1 MAVEMG
7 VIGSPVMGWGVE
19 IAAGD
24 VEMLHGGATVDWAT
38 VPALGADVTLPDG
51 TVAKAGEQWLFPG
64 QVLMEITSGGSI
76 RMMGPYDPADTT
88 TGRGTVAVG
97 VRCGLVRKAV
107 HYRPDHSQR
116 FYDSMIGLIV
126 AGPVKRGMVRAT
138 TGTHSLANGPTW
150 TELLTML
157 PRLVPV
163 SNLRG
168 AHT

>member
-24 VEMLHGGATVDWAT
+24 VEMLHGGATVDWTT
-38 VPALGADVTLPDG
+38 VAALGADVTLPDG
-51 TVAKAGEQWLFPG
+51 TVAKTGEQWLFPG

-76 RMMGPYDPADTT
+76 RMMGPYDTAATD
-88 TGRGTVAVG
+88 GRQTIAAG

-107 HYRPDHSQR
+107 HYRPDHAQR

-126 AGPVKRGMVRAT
+126 GGPVKRGLVRAT